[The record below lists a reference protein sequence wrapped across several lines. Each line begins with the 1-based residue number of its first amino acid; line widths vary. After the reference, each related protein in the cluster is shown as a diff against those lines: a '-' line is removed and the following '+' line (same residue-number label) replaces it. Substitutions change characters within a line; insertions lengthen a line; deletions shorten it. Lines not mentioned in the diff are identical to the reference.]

1 MKKAFFS
8 FLSLWILP
16 GLTAGLVF
24 LAIVLLAGALST
36 NMWAMP
42 DGIARTAGMATP
54 ANYGFAPIPV
64 LIGVVV
70 HLALSVV
77 LGVIF
82 TALVRWLRLHG
93 WVLVA
98 AAGVFITIE
107 TPIALWGVMHTLL
120 PATTFSYFLA
130 AIPLWGSVAGHYMYA
145 LVLGMLLMLN
155 PSMAVWKPQR
165 AGMRLTAGE

>member
-1 MKKAFFS
+1 MKKTFFG

-16 GLTAGLVF
+16 GLIAGLVF

-36 NMWAMP
+36 SVWAMP
-42 DGIARTAGMATP
+42 DGIARTLGIAAP

-70 HLALSVV
+70 HLALSIV

-82 TALVRWLRLHG
+82 TAFVRWLRLHG
-93 WVLVA
+93 WILLLA
-98 AAGVFITIE
+98 AALFISIE

-120 PATTFSYFLA
+120 PATTFHYFLA
-130 AIPLWGSVAGHYMYA
+130 AIPLWGSVLGHYMYA
-145 LVLGMLLMLN
+145 LVLGVLLALN
-155 PSMAVWKPQR
+155 PSAAAWKPQQT
-165 AGMRLTAGE
+165 GMRLATRE